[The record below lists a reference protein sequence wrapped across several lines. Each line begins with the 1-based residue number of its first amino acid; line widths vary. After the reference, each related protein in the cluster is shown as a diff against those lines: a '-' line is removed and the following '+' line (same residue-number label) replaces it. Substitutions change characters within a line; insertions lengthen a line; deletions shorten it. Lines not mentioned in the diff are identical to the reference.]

1 MKMAA
6 AKMKRGV
13 AGWIACGLVCAW
25 SSVAFAQAGDDASMP
40 ATVEEDPTAKPT
52 DGEEGGEVPD
62 SAIAPTQRMI
72 NRPAVPTMVPKETP
86 EGPVRWRIRMNNTIN
101 TRDNMDFRVRN
112 EVSPQEILNS
122 DDRLTYGAA
131 QVRAG
136 VDWDVAKGVTMG
148 VGVGHT
154 SIFGLRALGDENMLF
169 FDAIKLGWTPVDTE
183 SVKFTATFGRQF
195 FNIGG
200 APRDYFMS
208 DLVDGLVLDLDLKE
222 AGRLR
227 VLAVDIIGTMT
238 RPDETTFQS
247 RQNTISSDL
256 NFRGDNYTVRTG
268 AVYELTQL
276 VEGLDARAF
285 GFFADIGS
293 GRPGATGSDRV
304 YGGQLGNF
312 TDNDYTWMGG
322 LRAGYTYKTE
332 TLQVGGYGEFARS
345 GGIDRKD
352 RTIGL
357 FDVVTEG
364 NAFGAGLMAQLKSGT
379 MIFDV
384 NGNFF
389 RADGPQYASSN
400 GMQFNHGFVSFKGN
414 QVGGLALD
422 DTAGWH
428 PSAYVGSWKG
438 VEDSPQE
445 QERKAGTQVI
455 SGQIGVAVQDAV
467 KVQLGI
473 WHLQSTGSTGVNEG
487 NIDQIARELPYG
499 YSEADLRAQTR
510 IGKTLGTEFDLGL
523 TYLASETLNVFA
535 VGAIFTPGDYYAQE
549 ISRSGGSALG
559 SSDPQNFWVV
569 TAGMSLNYLG
579 ASGQEPAAAPTE
591 VAPSEEPKAE
601 VKPQPVVKPAVVEP
615 VAPVESPVENTVV
628 DESAPN

>member
-1 MKMAA
+1 
-6 AKMKRGV
+6 
-13 AGWIACGLVCAW
+13 
-25 SSVAFAQAGDDASMP
+25 
-40 ATVEEDPTAKPT
+40 
-52 DGEEGGEVPD
+52 
-62 SAIAPTQRMI
+62 
-72 NRPAVPTMVPKETP
+72 
-86 EGPVRWRIRMNNTIN
+86 
-101 TRDNMDFRVRN
+101 
-112 EVSPQEILNS
+112 
-122 DDRLTYGAA
+122 
-131 QVRAG
+131 
-136 VDWDVAKGVTMG
+136 
-148 VGVGHT
+148 
-154 SIFGLRALGDENMLF
+154 
-169 FDAIKLGWTPVDTE
+169 
-183 SVKFTATFGRQF
+183 
-195 FNIGG
+195 
-200 APRDYFMS
+200 
-208 DLVDGLVLDLDLKE
+208 
-222 AGRLR
+222 

-276 VEGLDARAF
+276 VEGLEARAF
-285 GFFADIGS
+285 GFFADVGS

-322 LRAGYTYKTE
+322 LRAGYTHTMD
-332 TLQVGGYGEFARS
+332 TLKIGGYAEFARS

-364 NAFGAGLMAQLKSGT
+364 NAFGAGLMTQLTSGKL
-379 MIFDV
+379 IFDV

-400 GMQFNHGFVSFKGN
+400 GMMFNHGFVSFKGN

-428 PSAYVGSWKG
+428 PSAYVGSWRG
-438 VEDSPQE
+438 VDNTPQD

-455 SGQIGVAVQDAV
+455 SGQLGVAVQDAV
-467 KVQLGI
+467 KIQLGV
-473 WHLQSTGSTGVNEG
+473 WHLQSTGTTGVTEG

-510 IGKTLGTEFDLGL
+510 IGKTLGTELDLGL
-523 TYLASETLNVFA
+523 TYLASETLNIFA
-535 VGAIFTPGDYYAQE
+535 VGAVFLPGDYYAQE

-559 SSDPQNFWVV
+559 SPDPQNFWVV
-569 TAGMSLNYLG
+569 TAGMTLNYLG
-579 ASGQEPAAAPTE
+579 ASGQEPAAAPTV
-591 VAPSEEPKAE
+591 VAPSEEPA
-601 VKPQPVVKPAVVEP
+601 PALQPAPVVKPAPVIVAP
-615 VAPVESPVENTVV
+615 VAPVEPTDGALDDST
-628 DESAPN
+628 PN

>member
-13 AGWIACGLVCAW
+13 ASWLVCGLLCGW
-25 SSVAFAQAGDDASMP
+25 SSAAWAQADDAASVP
-40 ATVEEDPTAKPT
+40 TTLEEESATK
-52 DGEEGGEVPD
+52 GKEGTGPELDAEV
-62 SAIAPTQRMI
+62 APSQRLI
-72 NRPAVPTMVPKETP
+72 NRPAVPVAE
-86 EGPVRWRIRMNNTIN
+86 EAAEVDAPVRWRVRMNNTLN
-101 TRDNMDFRVRN
+101 TRDNLDFRTRN
-112 EVSPQEILNS
+112 EESPQEILNS

-131 QVRAG
+131 QVRGSLDWEVTDG
-136 VDWDVAKGVTMG
+136 VKLGL
-148 VGVGHT
+148 GVGHN
-154 SIFGLRALGDENMLF
+154 SVFGLRALGDDNTLF
-169 FDAIKLGWTPVDTE
+169 FDAINLGWTPVDTE

-227 VLAVDIIGTMT
+227 VLAVDIIGTMV
-238 RPDETTFQS
+238 RPDETTFLS

-276 VEGLDARAF
+276 VDGLDLRAF
-285 GFFADIGS
+285 GFFADVGS

-312 TDNDYTWMGG
+312 TDNDYTWMAGARG
-322 LRAGYTYKTE
+322 GYTYKTD
-332 TLQVGGYGEFARS
+332 TLKLGGYAEFARS
-345 GGIDRKD
+345 GGVDRKD

-364 NAFGAGLMAQLKSGT
+364 NAIGAGLNAQLTSGT
-379 MIFDV
+379 LVFD
-384 NGNFF
+384 GSAGFF

-400 GMQFNHGFVSFKGN
+400 GMMFNHGFVSFKGN

-428 PSAYVGSWKG
+428 PTAYVGSWRG
-438 VEDSPQE
+438 VENSPQD

-455 SGQIGVAVQDAV
+455 SGQLGLGVKDTMQVA
-467 KVQLGI
+467 LGI
-473 WHLQSTGSTGVNEG
+473 WHLQSTGSTGVTDA
-487 NIDQIARELPYG
+487 NIDTISRELPYG
-499 YSEADLRAQTR
+499 FSEADLRAQQR
-510 IGKTLGTEFDLGL
+510 IGDTLGTELDLGL

-535 VGAIFTPGDYYAQE
+535 VGAIFLPGDYYAKE
-549 ISRSGGSALG
+549 ISRTGGSALG
-559 SSDPQNFWVV
+559 SADPQSFWVV
-569 TAGMSLNYLG
+569 TAGMSLNYVGLG
-579 ASGQEPAAAPTE
+579 GVDEPAAAATEE
-591 VAPSEEPKAE
+591 VAPTKEEAEPKAA
-601 VKPQPVVKPAVVEP
+601 PAEP
-615 VAPVESPVENTVV
+615 TPAPVEEQPAPAVT
-628 DESAPN
+628 DESTPN